1 MGHNLN
7 FNKTSGTWSFASNT
21 EKAWH
26 GLGQTVDTAMTAEEA
41 IKQAN
46 LDYQVEKTPATMIVG
61 PEKEV
66 FEIPNYFATYRT
78 DTNEPLGMV
87 KSRYEVV
94 QNRDAFSFFDSIIDR
109 GEAIFETA
117 GALGR
122 GEKIFITAKLP
133 EDITVGGESVNQYLL
148 LHNSHDGSSSVV
160 AGLTSVRVVC
170 NNTLQAALKNLE
182 NKVCISHTNKASDRL
197 REAVRVMG
205 IATKYSDQV
214 QEMFNRM
221 TDVKMTEGRYR
232 DYFRDVF
239 KTEYKVKSLEE
250 EELNSTRLKNMVE
263 GATQFA
269 MTHPTQT
276 TAETD
281 GTLWGA
287 YNAVSGFY
295 SYVRKFPTEEAR
307 FSSQFFG
314 AANTKMLKSFSLAAK
329 AMDFNLN

>member
-7 FNKTSGTWSFASNT
+7 FNKATGTWSFASNS

-26 GLGQTVDTAMTAEEA
+26 GLGQVVDGAMTAKEA
-41 IKQAN
+41 IERAN
-46 LDYQVEKTPATMIVG
+46 LDYEVQKTPATMIVG
-61 PEKEV
+61 PDAEQI
-66 FEIPNYFATYRT
+66 EIPGYFATYRT
-78 DTNEPLGMV
+78 DTKEPLGMV

-94 QNRDAFSFFDSIIDR
+94 QNRDAFSFFDTIIDH
-109 GEAIFETA
+109 GEAVFETA
-117 GALGR
+117 GALGK

-133 EDITVGGESVNQYLL
+133 EDILVGGEPVQQYLL

-170 NNTLQAALKNLE
+170 NNTLQAALRSLE
-182 NKVCISHTNKASDRL
+182 NRVCISHTNKASDRL

-205 IATKYSDQV
+205 IASKYSQQV
-214 QEMFNRM
+214 QDMFNRM
-221 TDVKMTEGRYR
+221 TDVKMDEGQYR
-232 DYFRDVF
+232 EYFRDVF
-239 KTEYKVKSLEE
+239 KTEYRVKSLEE
-250 EELNSTRLKNMVE
+250 EELNSTRLKNMVD

-269 MTHPTQT
+269 LTHPTQT

-295 SYVRKFPTEEAR
+295 SYVRKFPTDEAR

-314 AANTKMLKSFSLAAK
+314 AANTKMLKSFTKAVEMMSHSL
-329 AMDFNLN
+329 N

>member
-7 FNKTSGTWSFASNT
+7 FNKATGTWSFASNS

-26 GLGQTVDTAMTAEEA
+26 GLGQVVDGAMTSKEA
-41 IKQAN
+41 IEKAN
-46 LDYQVEKTPATMIVG
+46 LDYEVQKTPATMIVG
-61 PEKEV
+61 PDSQQI
-66 FEIPNYFATYRT
+66 EIPGYYATYRT

-94 QNRDAFSFFDSIIDR
+94 QNRDAFSFFDSIIDQ

-117 GALGR
+117 GALGK

-133 EDITVGGESVNQYLL
+133 EDILVGGEAVNQYVL
-148 LHNSHDGSSSVV
+148 LHNSHDGTSSVV

-170 NNTLQAALKNLE
+170 NNTLQAALSSLE
-182 NKVCISHTNKASDRL
+182 NRVCISHTNKASDRL

-205 IATKYSDQV
+205 IASKYSQQV
-214 QEMFNRM
+214 EEMFNRM
-221 TDVKMTEGRYR
+221 TDHRMTEGEYR
-232 DYFRDVF
+232 DFFRDVF
-239 KTEYKVKSLEE
+239 KTEYRVKSLEE
-250 EELNSTRLKNMVE
+250 EELNSTRLKNMVD
-263 GATQFA
+263 GATEFA

-276 TAETD
+276 TPETK

-295 SYVRKFPTEEAR
+295 GYVRKFPTEEAR

-314 AANTKMLKSFSLAAK
+314 AANTKMLKSFTRAAQL
-329 AMDFNLN
+329 MGNQLN

>member
-7 FNKTSGTWSFASNT
+7 FNKAAGTWSFASRT

-26 GLGQTVDTAMTAEEA
+26 GLGQVVDKAMTAKEA
-41 IKQAN
+41 IELAN
-46 LDYQVEKTPATMIVG
+46 LDYEVQKTPATMIVG
-61 PEKEV
+61 PDEQRI
-66 FEIPNYFATYRT
+66 EIPNYFATYRT

-94 QNRDAFSFFDSIIDR
+94 QNRDAFAFFDTIIDQD
-109 GEAIFETA
+109 EAVFETA
-117 GALGR
+117 GALGK

-133 EDITVGGESVNQYLL
+133 EDIMVGGEPVEQYLL
-148 LHNSHDGSSSVV
+148 LHNSHDGTSSVV

-170 NNTLQAALKNLE
+170 NNTLQAALRSLDNR
-182 NKVCISHTNKASDRL
+182 VCISHTNKASDRL

-205 IATKYSDQV
+205 IASKYSEQV
-214 QEMFNRM
+214 QEIFNRM
-221 TDVKMTEGRYR
+221 TDHKMTEGQYR

-239 KTEYKVKSLEE
+239 KTEYKIKSLEE

-276 TAETD
+276 TPETN

-295 SYVRKFPTEEAR
+295 SYVRSFPTDEAR
-307 FSSQFFG
+307 FTSQFFG
-314 AANTKMLKSFSLAAK
+314 AANTKMLKSFTRAAQMMEDSL
-329 AMDFNLN
+329 N

>member
-7 FNKTSGTWSFASNT
+7 FNRAAGTWSFASRA

-26 GLGQTVDTAMTAEEA
+26 GLGQVVDRAMTAKEA
-41 IKQAN
+41 IELAN
-46 LDYQVEKTPATMIVG
+46 LDYEVQKTPATMIVG
-61 PEKEV
+61 PDEQRV
-66 FEIPNYFATYRT
+66 EIPNYFATYRT

-94 QNRDAFSFFDSIIDR
+94 QNRDAFAFFDTIIDQ

-117 GALGR
+117 GALGK

-133 EDITVGGESVNQYLL
+133 DDILVGGEQVEQYVL
-148 LHNSHDGSSSVV
+148 LHNSHDGTSSVV

-170 NNTLQAALKNLE
+170 NNTLQAALRSLE
-182 NKVCISHTNKASDRL
+182 NRVCISHTNKASDRL

-205 IATKYSDQV
+205 IASKYSQQV

-221 TDVKMTEGRYR
+221 ADTKMTEGEYR

-239 KTEYKVKSLEE
+239 KTEYKIKSLEE
-250 EELNSTRLKNMVE
+250 EELNSTRLKNMVD

-269 MTHPTQT
+269 LTHPTQT
-276 TAETD
+276 TPETS

-295 SYVRKFPTEEAR
+295 SYVRNFPNDEAR

-314 AANTKMLKSFSLAAK
+314 AANTKMLKSFSKAAQ
-329 AMDFNLN
+329 MMEENLN